1 MVPPEREKVKRKL
14 SDADSYNEFGSVISG
29 KEFKDDKK
37 YPKMQM
43 PKKVIFPID
52 EAELGHESETTH
64 GGRGVSPIPFRNR

>member
-1 MVPPEREKVKRKL
+1 MKRKL
-14 SDADSYNEFGSVISG
+14 SDADSYNELGSVISG

-37 YPKMQM
+37 YSRM